1 MAVIEVAKIQVR
13 SGLQE
18 NLPALDTG
26 EFGWCVDTQRLFIG
40 KGTLAEGAPQTGV
53 TEILTE
59 YSDNNYDDD
68 ILRLEANVA
77 NLAAN
82 VTSLQSNVTILQNA
96 VLFKSVTL
104 TGNTWVPANVNY
116 GGNPIVNISTMN
128 SNSFEYS
135 ISRGTT
141 SRVGTVKITN
151 SNGVAYYEDDYTE
164 TGVTGVLL
172 SFANISGSA
181 VLQYTTSN
189 TVPSSDATFNY
200 QLRTDTV

>member
-1 MAVIEVAKIQVR
+1 MAVLEVAKIQVR

-77 NLAAN
+77 NLTAN
-82 VTSLQSNVTILQNA
+82 VTSLQSA

-200 QLRTDTV
+200 QLRTYTV